1 MSEKENCLSFIDSP
15 STVSQRNS
23 MWCSEN
29 WYNPYYAIYATFSR
43 EEVMAMSD
51 SEVEHLVRLAEAIGD
66 GLY

>member
-15 STVSQRNS
+15 STVSQRNI
-23 MWCSEN
+23 MGCSEN

-43 EEVMAMSD
+43 EEVMAMPD
-51 SEVEHLVRLAEAIGD
+51 SEVEHLIRLAGKIAD